1 MNRPPQESG
10 SVQSAASRAI
20 TAREEALGQLR
31 RFEGSRSQLFR
42 AMLVFE
48 VKLAVDGLKDFFL
61 APLAVIACMLDMK
74 RARSGEEWDSFERV
88 MQLGERFE
96 RWLALY
102 GIPGRD
108 PLDPDD
114 PQDLR
119 QGGILDEGGSDVLL
133 DSIELTA
140 KKISREIRGRS
151 GSGREAQDAGPDE
164 DPSGSGLDGKD

>member
-1 MNRPPQESG
+1 
-10 SVQSAASRAI
+10 
-20 TAREEALGQLR
+20 
-31 RFEGSRSQLFR
+31 
-42 AMLVFE
+42 
-48 VKLAVDGLKDFFL
+48 
-61 APLAVIACMLDMK
+61 
-74 RARSGEEWDSFERV
+74 

-114 PQDLR
+114 PEDLQR
-119 QGGILDEGGSDVLL
+119 GGILDEGGSDVLL

-151 GSGREAQDAGPDE
+151 GSGREAPDAGPDE
-164 DPSGSGLDGKD
+164 EPPKSGPDGED

>member
-10 SVQSAASRAI
+10 PVPGAETRAI
-20 TAREEALGQLR
+20 TAREETLGQLR
-31 RFEGSRSQLFR
+31 RFEGSRSQLVR

-48 VKLAVDGLKDFFL
+48 VKLAVDGLKDFLL
-61 APLAVIACMLDMK
+61 APLALIAFALDLK
-74 RARSGEEWDSFERV
+74 RARSGEEWQSFERV
-88 MQLGERFE
+88 MLLGEQFE

-102 GIPGRD
+102 GIAGRD

-119 QGGILDEGGSDVLL
+119 RGGILDEGGSDVLL

-151 GSGREAQDAGPDE
+151 GSDQESPDAGSDAE
-164 DPSGSGLDGKD
+164 T

>member
-10 SVQSAASRAI
+10 PVPSAATRAI
-20 TAREEALGQLR
+20 TTREEALGQLR

-42 AMLVFE
+42 ALLVFE

-61 APLAVIACMLDMK
+61 APLAVIACLLDMK
-74 RARSGEEWDSFERV
+74 RARSGEEWESFERV
-88 MQLGERFE
+88 MLLGERFE

-102 GIPGRD
+102 GIAGRD
-108 PLDPDD
+108 ALDPDD
-114 PQDLR
+114 PEDLQR
-119 QGGILDEGGSDVLL
+119 GGILDEGGSDVLL

-151 GSGREAQDAGPDE
+151 GSSREAPDAGLDDE
-164 DPSGSGLDGKD
+164 RPQSESDK